1 VYTGVYTSGMEFE
14 WDETRRRLNLER
26 HKLDLIRGRD
36 LFDGR
41 PVVVVPSPRHGELCF
56 VTPGL
61 IGGKFHTLV
70 WTEREAAVRL
80 ISLRRARDAEARKY
94 RARHG

>member
-1 VYTGVYTSGMEFE
+1 VYTSSIEFE
-14 WDETRRRLNLER
+14 WDEAKRLHNFAR
-26 HKLDLIRGRD
+26 HRLDLVDGEV

-41 PVVVVPSPRHGELCF
+41 QTVTFPSPRHGELRF

>member
-1 VYTGVYTSGMEFE
+1 MKFE
-14 WDETRRRLNLER
+14 WDETKRQRNLVR

-41 PVVVVPSPRHGELCF
+41 PIVTFPSPRGEELRF
-56 VTPGL
+56 VTTGL

-70 WTEREAAVRL
+70 WTARDEATRL
-80 ISLRRARDAEARKY
+80 ISLRRARDAEERNH